1 MMDIFIEK
9 HRILCLIRTAMAY
22 MATNID
28 ISFLTQLLAFD
39 NNKETDFFLSK
50 LGCKFLMAGP
60 EKRLMCKDSLMVL
73 KKVPLKLKESAKAKI
88 RN

>member
-28 ISFLTQLLAFD
+28 LGYLTQLLAFD
-39 NNKETDFFLSK
+39 SNKETEGFLSK
-50 LGCKFLMAGP
+50 LGCKMMSSP
-60 EKRLMCKDSLMVL
+60 EKRLMCKDSLLTL
-73 KKVPLKLKESAKAKI
+73 KKATLKLKESAKAKI